1 MVNNSAMKSST
12 RATPE
17 TLWSHLH
24 WLVVLGEQGSY
35 TGAAARLGV
44 SKAAM
49 SQHIAELERAAGVPL
64 VRRTTRS
71 VGLTEAGRQ
80 LVDDTRGAFER
91 IAESFAGV
99 CDRAGVP
106 MAACA

>member
-49 SQHIAELERAAGVPL
+49 SQHIAEL
-64 VRRTTRS
+64 
-71 VGLTEAGRQ
+71 
-80 LVDDTRGAFER
+80 
-91 IAESFAGV
+91 
-99 CDRAGVP
+99 
-106 MAACA
+106 